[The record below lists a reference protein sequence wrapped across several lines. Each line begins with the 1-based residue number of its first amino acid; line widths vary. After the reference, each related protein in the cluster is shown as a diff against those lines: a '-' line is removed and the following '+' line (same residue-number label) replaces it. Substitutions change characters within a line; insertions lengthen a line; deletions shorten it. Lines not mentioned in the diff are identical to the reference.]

1 MQRFLLFLA
10 VVLPTVLF
18 GQTQHS
24 HKLERSLKFP
34 DLPNFKTMK
43 CDLHIHTV
51 FSDGYVWPDIRVKEA
66 LLDGLD
72 AISLTEHL
80 EYQPHKKDIPNPDR
94 NRSYEL
100 AVNEA
105 KDHNLLII
113 RGSEITRSMPPGH
126 CNAIFIQ
133 DANKLLISDSIEI
146 FKEAKRQGAFI
157 FWNHPQWT
165 SQRKDGVATL
175 TDMHKRLI
183 KEGLLNGIEVANDV
197 TVSDEALKLALEN
210 NLTIMGTSDI
220 HELIDWQFDVPG
232 GGHRPITL
240 VFSKDRS
247 IEGIK
252 QALLAGQTVIF
263 YKNALVGKNEFL
275 TPLIQESLKFNDAKY
290 EGNSTVLN
298 MEVENTTSAAFTLQN
313 NSEYTFHNSLDIVT
327 LKPFEKI
334 MLSVKTITKLVEL
347 KLAFTILNAA
357 YAPGKHP
364 VVTYSIK
371 VK

>member
-1 MQRFLLFLA
+1 MKKLPLLLLVLLPSFVLA
-10 VVLPTVLF
+10 
-18 GQTQHS
+18 QADHS
-24 HKLERSLKFP
+24 HKWDRAITFP
-34 DLPNFKTMK
+34 NLPTFKTLA

-105 KDHNLLII
+105 NDHNLLII

-157 FWNHPQWT
+157 FWNHPNWV
-165 SQRKDGVATL
+165 SQRKDGMATL

-183 KEGLLNGIEVANDV
+183 KDGLLNGIEVANDV
-197 TVSDEALKLALEN
+197 TVSEEALKIALDN
-210 NLTIMGTSDI
+210 NLTLMGTSDI
-220 HELIDWQFDVPG
+220 HELIDWQFDVAK

-240 VFSKDRS
+240 VFAKEKS

-252 QALLAGQTVIF
+252 QGLLAGQTVVF
-263 YKNALVGKNEFL
+263 YKNSLVGKSEFL
-275 TPLIQESLKFNDAKY
+275 TPLIQESLKFQEATYD
-290 EGNSTVLN
+290 GNSTVLN
-298 MEVENTTSAAFTLQN
+298 IPIENTTNAAFTLQN
-313 NSEYTFHNSLDIVT
+313 NSAFTFHNSLDIVSI
-327 LKPFEKI
+327 KPFEKI
-334 MLSVKTITKLVEL
+334 TLSVKTVTKLSDL
-347 KLAFTILNAA
+347 KLAFTVLNAA

-364 VVTYSIK
+364 VVTYSVK
-371 VK
+371 VN